1 MYKRITMTIDP
12 LTLLQQKYAAIQAG
26 LAVDY
31 RGYRLDKMTEPF
43 LSALVFRHM
52 PKRRQWALAF
62 KKFSSIRRLDDMP
75 EVSNG
80 VFFSFPEWTNR
91 KDYLEISEYVRA
103 QVNDACFFRLSAL
116 RRKPVF
122 SLRHLGR
129 AIRLCRSLPHL
140 GFTGRVYITAAVY
153 SSLLLADEAERKLH
167 LSPKKYVSFSCVMGI
182 EHLLTQYFRKKG
194 IPTYNLQHGVTS
206 LYRKN
211 PQDALEYTNIIADY
225 HLAWG
230 EYSRHELIK
239 YGLDA
244 GHVLAAGYPRPQAL
258 LPLQQPRSRQ
268 CVVFLSRADF
278 NKANLSLLAVL
289 RRFQRD
295 CADKIHFHLKLHPS
309 LSVSEYRKWI
319 HDNCSDGSIGLLE
332 ENKTLQDLLHSGTAG
347 FCIVVNSSAYYECYM
362 NGLVALRYHSDD
374 FDTGYAVSDD
384 LFSTGEELA
393 RLLTALYESFEEHF
407 PADRIRHGL
416 QYVLGLP
423 GNEYGRILNS

>member
-1 MYKRITMTIDP
+1 MTTDP
-12 LTLLQQKYAAIQAG
+12 LILLQKKYDAIQAG

-52 PKRRQWALAF
+52 PKRRQWGLAL
-62 KKFSSIRRLDDMP
+62 KKFTSIRRLDGIP
-75 EVSNG
+75 EISDG

-103 QVNDACFFRLSAL
+103 QVKDTCFFRLSAL

-122 SLRHLGR
+122 NLRHLRR
-129 AIRLCRSLPHL
+129 AIGLCRGLPQL
-140 GFTGRVYITAAVY
+140 DLTGRVYMTAAVY
-153 SSLLLADEAERKLH
+153 SSLLLADEAERQLKLA
-167 LSPKKYVSFSCVMGI
+167 PKKYVSFSCVMGI

-194 IPTYNLQHGVTS
+194 IPTYNLQHGVTA

-244 GHVLAAGYPRPQAL
+244 GHVLAAGYPRPQAV
-258 LPLQQPRSRQ
+258 LPLQKPGSRR
-268 CVVFLSRADF
+268 CVVFLSRQDF
-278 NKANLSLLAVL
+278 NTANLSLLSIL
-289 RRFQRD
+289 RRFQQGSPE
-295 CADKIHFHLKLHPS
+295 KIRFSLKLHPS
-309 LSVSEYRKWI
+309 LSPAVYRKWI
-319 HDNCSDGSIGLLE
+319 HDNCNDGSVDLLE
-332 ENKTLQDLLHSGTAG
+332 ENRTLQELLQSGAAG

-393 RLLTALYESFEEHF
+393 RLLKALYESFEEHF
-407 PADRIRHGL
+407 PADRIRQVL

-423 GNEYGRILNS
+423 GNEYGKILNG